1 MPELKRIGG
10 ILIYLM
16 YNDTKQHNMPHVH
29 VLYGEFRASIS
40 LEGNV
45 LAGTIPSK
53 QLKIVQHWLSINYNK
68 VLNAWTLASQN
79 KQYEKNDT

>member
-40 LEGNV
+40 LEGEI
-45 LAGTIPSK
+45 LAGQIPSR
-53 QLKIVQHWLSINYNK
+53 Q
-68 VLNAWTLASQN
+68 
-79 KQYEKNDT
+79 